1 MVTFTFIVDFCRR
14 AFPPAANHR
23 EQQGG
28 RLPRVVGSSY
38 VSLHNKAAPR
48 NIHSSEKKTRH
59 SWPGSSCIGQSCS
72 VGGNANRYEPLGVP
86 PPPTLRSVD
95 GRKMSFFFNA
105 LSNARQGGGAA
116 ARNGGI
122 VG

>member
-28 RLPRVVGSSY
+28 RLPRVVGNSY

-86 PPPTLRSVD
+86 PPPPLRSVD